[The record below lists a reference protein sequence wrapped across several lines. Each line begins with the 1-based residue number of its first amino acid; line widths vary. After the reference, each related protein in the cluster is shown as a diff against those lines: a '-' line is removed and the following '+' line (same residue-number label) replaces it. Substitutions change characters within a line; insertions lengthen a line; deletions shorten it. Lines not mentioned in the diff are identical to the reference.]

1 MAADLLSCFLGGYL
15 LVGTVFMDVY
25 GLKRKPGIPDGKS
38 TNANMGNMRRFVP
51 YFVCAVSCL
60 SVLGLLT
67 SVLRLEMTLML
78 KAVTIRLTVLAHR
91 PAGLP
96 GGPENARSGLQ
107 DSGTDEWF
115 GPSFVN
121 DKNFGPWESI
131 RVRPISF
138 ALRDPSI
145 GSQTVHPK
153 TGGSI
158 ASLPVLEPRFSF
170 RGGRLAVKSLNAKV
184 LSINCSKS
192 FRHFWPVLTMNLRP
206 PKQHGTA
213 GQIVPSNGSWL
224 WCRQLLNCLP
234 VREHRPLL
242 MLRCLGRLP
251 LQCQRQGSADN
262 ESEI

>member
-1 MAADLLSCFLGGYL
+1 
-15 LVGTVFMDVY
+15 MDVY

-78 KAVTIRLTVLAHR
+78 KAVTLRLTVLAHR

-170 RGGRLAVKSLNAKV
+170 RGGG
-184 LSINCSKS
+184 
-192 FRHFWPVLTMNLRP
+192 W
-206 PKQHGTA
+206 Q
-213 GQIVPSNGSWL
+213 
-224 WCRQLLNCLP
+224 
-234 VREHRPLL
+234 
-242 MLRCLGRLP
+242 
-251 LQCQRQGSADN
+251 
-262 ESEI
+262 